1 MAQWKTYRFGN
12 IDFRTCNIS
21 PLFGEFE
28 CKIGQHLCADT
39 TAIAEKIAFAEEQ
52 ATSKPA
58 NLKTKYEPGEFYLFR
73 VLSSGR

>member
-1 MAQWKTYRFGN
+1 MAQWKTNPFGN
-12 IDFRTCNIS
+12 IDFRTCYSS

-28 CKIGQHLCADT
+28 CEIGQHFS
-39 TAIAEKIAFAEEQ
+39 AEKTSLAEDQ

-58 NLKTKYEPGEFYLFR
+58 NLKTKYETGEFYLFR